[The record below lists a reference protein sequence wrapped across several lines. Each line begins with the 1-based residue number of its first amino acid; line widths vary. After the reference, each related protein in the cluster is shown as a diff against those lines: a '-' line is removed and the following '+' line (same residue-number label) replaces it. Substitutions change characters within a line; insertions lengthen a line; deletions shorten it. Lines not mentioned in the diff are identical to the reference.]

1 MKKKE
6 ILIHQPFLGP
16 YRIPILN
23 ELTKKFKIIL
33 SLDDKKKNKEKINS
47 KITKIVIKKINFK
60 LFNFRLNFIG
70 LINRKKIKAVIL
82 PSDVKNLTWYRT
94 IFYCKKKGVPCFIWG
109 HGLFKKNLD
118 NIFIFIFYFIIFK
131 FYEKYLTKYICY
143 NNLVKKSLIKIGFNP
158 KKLVVIN
165 NTLQKEILIKKNISS
180 NNKKDILFIGRLRR
194 NNNLDFLFRTLSL
207 MKLKKINIRLHIFG
221 DGIFYNRLKRL
232 AAELNIDVKFHGEVY
247 DSKKI
252 KIIADKCFGG
262 VYPGDCGLSVVDFF
276 YYGLP
281 VLVHDDLK
289 FHMGPEPYYVKN
301 NYNGLLFKRNSEESL
316 LARIKLIYNNK
327 FLIKKLSINSIKTFK
342 NLNKVKMSEKFEKL
356 LIKN

>member
-1 MKKKE
+1 MRIKK
-6 ILIHQPFLGP
+6 ILIHQPFLAP
-16 YRIPILN
+16 YRVSVLN
-23 ELTKKFKIIL
+23 DLSRKIKIIL
-33 SLDDKKKNKEKINS
+33 SLDKQAKNNNKLKTN
-47 KITKIVIKKINFK
+47 IKKIISKKFD
-60 LFNFRLNFIG
+60 FNFINF
-70 LINRKKIKAVIL
+70 RKNYLEIIKKERPKAVIL
-82 PSDVKNLTWYRT
+82 PSDIKNITWFKVIY
-94 IFYCKKKGVPCFIWG
+94 YCKKNKIPCYIWG

-118 NIFIFIFYFIIFK
+118 NIFTFIFYLIIFK
-131 FYEKYLTKYICY
+131 IYEKYLTKYICY
-143 NNLVKKSLIKIGFNP
+143 NNLVKKSLIKIGFNK

-165 NTLQKEILIKKNISS
+165 NTLQKEIFVRKSISS
-180 NNKKDILFIGRLRR
+180 NNKKDILFIGRLRK
-194 NNNLDFLFRTLSL
+194 NNNLNFLFRTLSL
-207 MKLKKINIRLHIFG
+207 MKLKKINIRLNIFG

-232 AAELNIDVKFHGEVY
+232 AAKLNIDVKFHGEVY

-252 KIIADKCFGG
+252 KIIADKCFAG

-327 FLIKKLSINSIKTFK
+327 FLIKKLSKNSIKTFK